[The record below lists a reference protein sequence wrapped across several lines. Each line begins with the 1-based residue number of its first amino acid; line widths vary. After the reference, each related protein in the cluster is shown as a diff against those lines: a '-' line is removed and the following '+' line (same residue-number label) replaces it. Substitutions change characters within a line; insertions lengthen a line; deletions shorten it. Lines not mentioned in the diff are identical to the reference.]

1 MSAQPSSTPTSAPSS
16 KAPVRILVAESS
28 ESTAANI
35 DSVLRDAGVAT
46 RIEQTDDILQINELI
61 GSNAVDL
68 AYIATSLPDFT
79 ELMPKLRSANPHMP
93 LVAISLE
100 HPRWTNADVMS
111 MGASDLVCLMDR
123 EHLTHVSMR
132 EIEHVC
138 QRMRNL
144 VLVRALREAED
155 RCMLLLKSAKDPI
168 AYIHEGMHIYANDA
182 YVDRFGYANG
192 DEMLGAS
199 IMDLLSEESGAE
211 FKTHLKA
218 MRHAEDG
225 SEHRFAF
232 SGRTLDGSPVRGTV
246 VLANASYEGEP
257 CLQVNVLT
265 PQEALE
271 GNTREAHRSS
281 DDGGLD
287 LGSFLGLCEG
297 VHDKDDT
304 SFVFLFS
311 MDGLD
316 ELRNQHG
323 LLGVEQAAEPVY
335 QLVTET
341 LDGTPVLRLSPGEF
355 VAAFFNQSKESVA
368 AIAEELLAKTSQ
380 LAIEVEARTVHAS
393 LTAAGA
399 RIVADVEHALDD
411 AYQLLQEHLAKGV
424 NNTVILEPES
434 TEEIP
439 ALDEAGRTLAK
450 INEAIERQSFK
461 LLFQPIISLHGD
473 SDEHYEVF
481 LRMLDSEE
489 VEYTPNNFL
498 QTAIE
503 HGVAAKIDRWV
514 ILQAIKALCVHRSK
528 GHNTRLT
535 INVTSNSVADPEFIK
550 WLTVAIKAA
559 RLPSDAVIF
568 QVTEQDANTYVRQ
581 TREFVEGLREMHC
594 QSTIGRFGLIENPF
608 ELLQQIPVDMVKIDG
623 SHVASLQQENDTITP
638 LLKEIQGLGK
648 FTIVPM
654 VESAAQL
661 SGLWMAGA
669 NYVQG
674 HYLQEPSGE
683 MSYDFSTE
691 DD

>member
-1 MSAQPSSTPTSAPSS
+1 M
-16 KAPVRILVAESS
+16 RILVAESS

-46 RIEQTDDILQINELI
+46 RIEQTDDVLHIVELI
-61 GSNAVDL
+61 SSNAVDL
-68 AYIATSLPDFT
+68 AYVATSLPDFT
-79 ELMPKLRSANPHMP
+79 ELMPKLRSANPYMP

-100 HPRWTNADVMS
+100 HPQWTNADVMA

-138 QRMRNL
+138 QRVRNL
-144 VLVRALREAED
+144 VLTRALREAED
-155 RCMLLLKSAKDPI
+155 RCLLLLKNSKDPI
-168 AYIHEGMHIYANDA
+168 AYIHEGMHIYANNA
-182 YVDRFGYANG
+182 YVDRFGYASG

-218 MRHAEDG
+218 MRNAEDG
-225 SEHRFAF
+225 AEHRFTF
-232 SGRTLDGSPVRGTV
+232 KGRTLNGGSMSGTI

-271 GNTREAHRSS
+271 GNTREAHQAS

-297 VHDKDDT
+297 VHDKNDT

-323 LLGVEQAAEPVY
+323 LLGVEQAVEPVY
-335 QLVTET
+335 RLVHET

-355 VAAFFNQSKESVA
+355 VAAFFNQSREAVT
-368 AIAEELLAKTSQ
+368 AIAEDLLARTSQ
-380 LAIEVEARTVHAS
+380 LSIEVEARTVHAT

-399 RIVADVEHALDD
+399 RVVADVEHALDD

-424 NNTVILEPES
+424 HNAVILEPDA
-434 TEEIP
+434 TEDAP
-439 ALDEAGRTLAK
+439 VLDEAGRTLAK

-489 VEYTPNNFL
+489 VVYTPNNFL

-514 ILQAIKALCVHRSK
+514 ILQSIKALCVHRSK

-581 TREFVEGLREMHC
+581 TREFVEGLRQMHC
-594 QSTIGRFGLIENPF
+594 QSTIGRFGLIDNPF

-674 HYLQEPSGE
+674 HYLQEPTGE
-683 MSYDFSTE
+683 MNYDFSTE

>member
-1 MSAQPSSTPTSAPSS
+1 MSAQPSSIPMSAPSS

-46 RIEQTDDILQINELI
+46 RIEQTDDILHINELI

-68 AYIATSLPDFT
+68 AFIATSLPDFT

-123 EHLTHVSMR
+123 EHLTHVSLR
-132 EIEHVC
+132 EIEYVC

-144 VLVRALREAED
+144 VLARALREAED
-155 RCMLLLKSAKDPI
+155 RCLLLLKSSKDPI

-182 YVDRFGYANG
+182 YVERFGYG
-192 DEMLGAS
+192 DSDEMLGAS

-218 MRHAEDG
+218 MRHAEEG
-225 SEHRFAF
+225 TEHRFAF
-232 SGRTLDGSPVRGTV
+232 NGRTPNGSTVTGTI
-246 VLANASYEGEP
+246 VLANATYEGEP

-265 PQEALE
+265 PQEALV
-271 GNTREAHRSS
+271 GNTREAHQAS

-297 VHDKDDT
+297 VHDKNDT

-323 LLGVEQAAEPVY
+323 LLGVEQATEPVY

-341 LDGTPVLRLSPGEF
+341 LEGTPVLRLSPGEF
-355 VAAFFNQSKESVA
+355 VAAFFNQSKDAVT
-368 AIAEELLAKTSQ
+368 AIAEDLLAKTSQ
-380 LAIEVEARTVHAS
+380 LAIEVEAKTVHAS

-411 AYQLLQEHLAKGV
+411 AYQLLQEHLGKGV
-424 NNTVILEPES
+424 HNTVILELEA
-434 TEEIP
+434 TEDAP

-481 LRMLDSEE
+481 LRMLDSEA

-674 HYLQEPSGE
+674 HYLQEPTGE
-683 MSYDFSTE
+683 MNYDFTTE